1 MASDAKKTRQFE
13 NGSAAFDRISSLPTS
28 LMELIL
34 ERLPT
39 HDTARTSV
47 FSKTWRNVWGMH
59 PRLHLDEHF
68 ISQLVS
74 QKFSELDEQSKI
86 LEVSRIITDIFSAHR
101 GPVLDFLLCIPR
113 DLPIHQSQD
122 MVTWIKNIAN
132 SGVRKV
138 ELLNESQD
146 ACIVPSHFFSC
157 SQLTHLTLMNC
168 ILNPPLGFEGFRN
181 LISVELVYVTI
192 NADMSFGTQLKELE
206 MEICTGIEHL
216 GRQFKRE
223 NNLTF
228 LSIIDSEDIDWQW
241 FECTQKMEVLRLGMD
256 EVPSS
261 GTEMIT
267 LDKLLCNMPRL
278 SSLFLDGFFLK
289 ILESGAA
296 ILKKFPR
303 AMENLK
309 YLYLHRIE
317 LYDLIQIQ
325 HVLCLVRSSPY
336 LHTLDIDLDHGVQ
349 SSDGMDLLDLA
360 TLSDHMI
367 RLETLKIYDL
377 IGSRA
382 EFQFLKLLL
391 ASSPSLKRI
400 ELKMKDIVDDPTE
413 ELRISQELLQIP
425 RASNSAQIQWM

>member
-39 HDTARTSV
+39 HDAARTSV

-74 QKFSELDEQSKI
+74 QKFSELDEQS
-86 LEVSRIITDIFSAHR
+86 
-101 GPVLDFLLCIPR
+101 
-113 DLPIHQSQD
+113 
-122 MVTWIKNIAN
+122 
-132 SGVRKV
+132 
-138 ELLNESQD
+138 
-146 ACIVPSHFFSC
+146 
-157 SQLTHLTLMNC
+157 
-168 ILNPPLGFEGFRN
+168 
-181 LISVELVYVTI
+181 
-192 NADMSFGTQLKELE
+192 
-206 MEICTGIEHL
+206 
-216 GRQFKRE
+216 
-223 NNLTF
+223 
-228 LSIIDSEDIDWQW
+228 
-241 FECTQKMEVLRLGMD
+241 
-256 EVPSS
+256 
-261 GTEMIT
+261 
-267 LDKLLCNMPRL
+267 
-278 SSLFLDGFFLK
+278 
-289 ILESGAA
+289 AA

>member
-1 MASDAKKTRQFE
+1 MASDSKTRQFE
-13 NGSAAFDRISSLPTS
+13 NRRAAFDRISSLPTS
-28 LMELIL
+28 LMDLIL

-39 HDTARTSV
+39 HDAARTSV

-68 ISQLVS
+68 IWQLVS
-74 QKFSELDEQSKI
+74 QKFSELDKQSKI

-132 SGVRKV
+132 SGVRKL

-168 ILNPPLGFEGFRN
+168 ILNPPLVFEGFRN

-192 NADMSFGTQLKELE
+192 NADMSFGTQLNELE

-267 LDKLLCNMPRL
+267 LNKLLCNMPRL
-278 SSLFLDGFFLK
+278 SFLFLDGFFLK

-303 AMENLK
+303 AIENLK

-325 HVLCLVRSSPY
+325 HVLCL
-336 LHTLDIDLDHGVQ
+336 DHGVQ

-360 TLSDHMI
+360 MLSDPMI

-391 ASSPSLKRI
+391 PSSPSLKRI
-400 ELKMKDIVDDPTE
+400 ELKMKDIVDDP
-413 ELRISQELLQIP
+413 